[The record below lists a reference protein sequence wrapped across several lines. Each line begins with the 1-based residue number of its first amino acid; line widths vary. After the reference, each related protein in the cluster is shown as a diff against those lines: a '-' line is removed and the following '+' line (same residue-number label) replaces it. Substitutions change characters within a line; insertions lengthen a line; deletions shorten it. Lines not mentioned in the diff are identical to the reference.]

1 MSAGLLLGRFQPL
14 HNGHLFVLRQI
25 LKECDCAIVVIGSA
39 QASHDAENP
48 FSAGERVEILRASLT
63 KSELART
70 TIIPIE
76 DINRYPLWV
85 AHLESRCPKFDTI
98 YSRNPLTI
106 SLFKEAGYKIVEHEL
121 YERAS
126 CSGTEIRKRM
136 AQGKPWKDCV
146 PAGARK
152 VIDAIHG
159 VERVRAL
166 AGRE

>member
-14 HNGHLFVLRQI
+14 HDGHIFVLRQI
-25 LKECDCAIVVIGSA
+25 LKECGRAIVVIGSA
-39 QASHDAENP
+39 QASHDADNP
-48 FSAGERVEILRASLT
+48 FSAGERVEMLRASLT
-63 KSELART
+63 KSELLRT

-85 AHLESRCPKFDTI
+85 AHLESRCPKFDRV

-106 SLFKEAGYKIVEHEL
+106 SLFKGANYKVIEHDL
-121 YERAS
+121 YERGN

-136 AQGKPWKDCV
+136 AQGNPWKDCV

-152 VIDAIHG
+152 VIEAIHG
-159 VERVRAL
+159 EERVRAL
-166 AGRE
+166 AGRK

>member
-1 MSAGLLLGRFQPL
+1 M
-14 HNGHLFVLRQI
+14 LRQI
-25 LKECDCAIVVIGSA
+25 LKERDRAIVVIGSA

-48 FSAGERVEILRASLT
+48 FSAGERVEMLRASLT
-63 KSELART
+63 KSELLRT

-106 SLFKEAGYKIVEHEL
+106 SLFKDAGYQVVEHGL

-136 AQGKPWKDCV
+136 AESKPWKDCV

-152 VIDAIHG
+152 VIEAVRG
-159 VERVRAL
+159 EERVKAL
-166 AGRE
+166 AGGKGKGSG